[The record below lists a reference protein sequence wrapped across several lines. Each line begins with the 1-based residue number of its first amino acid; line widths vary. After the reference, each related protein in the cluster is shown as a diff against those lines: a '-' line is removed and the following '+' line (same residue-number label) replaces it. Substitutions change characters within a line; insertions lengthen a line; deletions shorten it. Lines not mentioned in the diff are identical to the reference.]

1 MSIHDDD
8 ETHGWCIV
16 IAGHVGFL
24 LEQDQVAAAHIR
36 ELPVLSTVPLSTV
49 PLYSLLRASLSP
61 YVLRGTAFRCAL
73 L

>member
-8 ETHGWCIV
+8 ETYGWCIV

-36 ELPVLSTVPLSTV
+36 ELPVLS
-49 PLYSLLRASLSP
+49 
-61 YVLRGTAFRCAL
+61 
-73 L
+73 